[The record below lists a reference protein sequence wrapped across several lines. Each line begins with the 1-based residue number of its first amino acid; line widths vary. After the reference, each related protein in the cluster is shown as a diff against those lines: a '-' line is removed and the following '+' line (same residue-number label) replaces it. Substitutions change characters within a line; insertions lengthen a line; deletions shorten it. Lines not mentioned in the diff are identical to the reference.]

1 MNRLNSRE
9 LKDQVQSVHAQL
21 NEQRARVDALI
32 GQLIVWEQSVLAPLR
47 NHLQLG
53 KSQSSSQD

>member
-1 MNRLNSRE
+1 MNRLNSQE

-32 GQLIVWEQSVLAPLR
+32 GQLIVWEQSVLAPLH
-47 NHLQLG
+47 NHLQLE
-53 KSQSSSQD
+53 KSQNSGQE